1 METGSKIIDIKKIQF
16 NGEASENAEIQ
27 KQTSIKSN
35 IALDSAKVNLLMQG
49 QSNIHEFDSSSYMR
63 QYNY

>member
-16 NGEASENAEIQ
+16 NGEASENAEFQ
-27 KQTSIKSN
+27 KQISIKSN
-35 IALDSAKVNLLMQG
+35 ITLDSAKVNLLMQG